1 MVKPLSP
8 IGQLES
14 KAIKELEKLGGSW
27 IPQYERIYGVPA
39 IEEFEVFSSW
49 IARASLATEIPL
61 PKLLEAMGIKQ
72 PSHLVDLGAIHLDL
86 ERIRGITGV
95 DVDSL
100 LHLKLPEGS
109 ILSESKFSFLSI
121 HKFTEKPLYQFCPHC
136 LKSDAT
142 PFFRSSWRLS
152 ITRIC
157 PIHQVELRNCCN
169 QCKKK
174 INLSHLRKMRDF
186 SGFFRIPSLLF
197 CNFCMTDLG
206 DAPTQVLNDNILTK
220 ALDHQAVIGEL
231 IQKTFNRETLIEISS
246 YSNKTFEERQ
256 EALISNR
263 VLRNRI
269 KKLSNAYLELEFDER
284 MAKLGPTDIIT
295 FWRNFP

>member
-72 PSHLVDLGAIHLDL
+72 PSHLVDLGVIHLDL

-109 ILSESKFSFLSI
+109 ILSESKFLFLSR
-121 HKFTEKPLYQFCPHC
+121 HQFLEKPLYQFCPHC

-152 ITRIC
+152 TTRIC
-157 PIHQVELRNCCN
+157 PIHQVELRNCCH

-197 CNFCMTDLG
+197 CNFCMADLG
-206 DAPTQVLNDNILTK
+206 DAPTQALKDNILTK
-220 ALDHQAVIGEL
+220 ALDQQALIDEL
-231 IQKTFNRETLIEISS
+231 IKRTLNGVISKEISS
-246 YSNKTFEERQ
+246 YKNVTLEEQR
-256 EALISNR
+256 EVLTSNR

-269 KKLSNAYLELEFDER
+269 KKLSKAYLAFEFDEH

-295 FWRNFP
+295 FWSNFP